1 MPNFWVKPWILQIET
16 IAHPA
21 IKVGMTHMGSGAT
34 QEFIGAGVPVIAF
47 PHFGDQHYY
56 AELLRDMKAGV
67 ILYSKRR
74 DFEEGPVQ
82 MEYKEPVFDGERVYN
97 CF

>member
-1 MPNFWVKPWILQIET
+1 
-16 IAHPA
+16 
-21 IKVGMTHMGSGAT
+21 MTHMGSGAT